1 MSKPVICTTFHVDVM
16 GPKDAPVRRIR
27 FVEHLLHNCIRT
39 LDTYLRSKGCSLNLH
54 IVPENDMKRGLKHNK
69 KFEKEFV
76 IWKKNFGIVV
86 KQLRMKRRLSRPELA
101 KKAKL
106 SVSTLQ
112 RIEQGRSNPGITR
125 MSDLAVALK
134 HTLSYL
140 FKRTQELN
148 DKEGL

>member
-1 MSKPVICTTFHVDVM
+1 MVRTAPNVDVM
-16 GPKDAPVRRIR
+16 GPKDTPVRRIR

-39 LDTYLRSKGCSLNLH
+39 LDTYIRSKGCSLNLH

-69 KFEKEFV
+69 EFEKEFV
-76 IWKKNFGIVV
+76 IWKKNFGILVRR
-86 KQLRMKRRLSRPELA
+86 LREKRRLSRPELA

-148 DKEGL
+148 DGEELAI